1 MAWIKEGQ
9 ILNDELY
16 VAVDDSVW
24 YGGQLAS
31 FDQNPNSA
39 VITRIAKYGVDG
51 KPMVLSVD
59 NFRACFRLFTD
70 HLSYVK
76 GIPSALVECMV
87 HIFKRL
93 ATNSGYSEVRLLLPF
108 SDAEKVDLLG
118 KLLLEYGLPQNSF
131 RFQTAFSLG
140 SGERDNVTKQRDT
153 SLIINT
159 ERV

>member
-1 MAWIKEGQ
+1 MTWIKEEQ
-9 ILNDELY
+9 ILSDELY
-16 VAVDDSVW
+16 IAVDDSVW
-24 YGGQLAS
+24 YGGQLVS
-31 FDQNPNSA
+31 FDQKPNSA
-39 VITRIAKYGVDG
+39 VITRLAKYGVDG

-76 GIPSALVECMV
+76 GVPSALVECVV

-93 ATNSGYSEVRLLLPF
+93 AANSGYSEVRLLLPF

-118 KLLLEYGLPQNSF
+118 KLLLDYGLPRNSF